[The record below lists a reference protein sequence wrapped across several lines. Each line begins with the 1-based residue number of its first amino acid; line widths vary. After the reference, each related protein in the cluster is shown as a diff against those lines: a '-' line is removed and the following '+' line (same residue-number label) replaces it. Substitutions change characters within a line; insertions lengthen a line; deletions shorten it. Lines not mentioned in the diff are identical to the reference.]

1 MKLAWIVVNGP
12 EASVS
17 AALARLEVIADTYL
31 SVSTPIQLAAP
42 TLLDQRKSIQP
53 ILLDRLRANLEEIDR
68 QVAKHKHCQRLD
80 VEGGWYAVL
89 RVPVTQS
96 DEELATEIL
105 RRASV
110 VVHPG
115 HFYDFPTDG
124 YLIVSLITP
133 PEEFREGLAAMLRV
147 V

>member
-1 MKLAWIVVNGP
+1 
-12 EASVS
+12 
-17 AALARLEVIADTYL
+17 
-31 SVSTPIQLAAP
+31 
-42 TLLDQRKSIQP
+42 
-53 ILLDRLRANLEEIDR
+53 
-68 QVAKHKHCQRLD
+68 VAKHKHCQRLD